1 MAIEN
6 KISLDNGVETNY
18 HRIIKVEVDVLEKK
32 VKTTFAHYFSEEKRN
47 EEKEIEKTVTD
58 LSSVREELDKLV
70 LEPTEENKDRRQELS
85 DIINNAPQTSEKKN
99 LFVYISIEEFD
110 FKPEMLDIF
119 YSLLD
124 GEKV

>member
-32 VKTTFAHYFSEEKRN
+32 VKTTFAHYSSEEKRN
-47 EEKEIEKTVTD
+47 EEKETEKISTD
-58 LSSVREELDKLV
+58 LTSVREELDKLV
-70 LEPTEENKDRRQELS
+70 LEPTEKNKDRRQELS
-85 DIINNAPQTSEKKN
+85 DIINNAPQTGQKKN
-99 LFVYISIEEFD
+99 MIVYISVEEFD
-110 FKPEMLDIF
+110 FKPEMLDYF

-124 GEKV
+124 GKKN